1 MSFSGLKRFPL
12 GERVPSGE
20 HAVCVSLPTMADV
33 VGYETKDPAVMEKVR
48 TGYPRFVV
56 HHLVAR
62 MNERLL
68 REAGVTDRAG
78 VALPSERAAAELA
91 EFLDADVQLHHSDDC
106 VLAHFSE
113 DPDLRARAKAFLQHT
128 GLSVSSR
135 HAEDFLHSRGLLDS
149 LDEETMDD
157 AADAPARVRRE
168 IAEALGPGVSP
179 EDVLLAT
186 SGANAFH
193 ALFRASQK
201 RLAAQGKTIWIQLGW
216 LYVDTIRVLEK
227 FTEGPCETI
236 AFREVNDLSR
246 LRDLFDRR
254 GDEIAAVVTET
265 PTNPLVQTCDLDELR
280 DLCRARGAMLVADP
294 TIASP
299 RNVKVADHVD
309 VIVNSLTKY
318 AANAG
323 DVMLGCLAFPE
334 TSRFRG
340 EFMEAVR
347 REIEPPY
354 PRDLARLAREIGA
367 YPELVKRMN
376 ENVLRLAAFLES
388 HPKVKKLHWAYS
400 EPFRANYENLA
411 GAGKPGCMLSFE
423 LKEPVERFYDKIEI
437 LKSPSFGTTFSLLCP
452 YVYLAHYDLIQ
463 DEAGLT
469 TLAEAGL
476 APELVRVSLGA
487 EPAEEILAAF
497 EEALG

>member
-1 MSFSGLKRFPL
+1 MTLSGLKRFPL
-12 GERVPSGE
+12 GKRVPSGE
-20 HAVCVSLPTMADV
+20 HAICVSLPSIADV

-62 MNERLL
+62 MIELLL
-68 REAGVTDRAG
+68 REAGVTNRAG
-78 VALPSERAAAELA
+78 VALPSERAAVELA
-91 EFLDADVQLHHSDDC
+91 EFLDSDVRLHLSDDC
-106 VLAHFSE
+106 VLAHFPQ
-113 DPDLRARAKAFLQHT
+113 DKDLRARAKSFLQHT

-135 HAEDFLHSRGLLDS
+135 YAEDFLHSRGLLDS
-149 LDEETMDD
+149 TREETMDEEE
-157 AADAPARVRRE
+157 AHVHVRKV
-168 IAEALGPGVSP
+168 IAEALGPGVAA
-179 EDVLLAT
+179 EDVLPAT

-193 ALFRASQK
+193 ALFRATQH
-201 RLAAQGKTIWIQLGW
+201 RLATQGKTIWVQLGW
-216 LYVDTIRVLEK
+216 LYVDTIRVLET

-236 AFREVNDLSR
+236 AFREVSDLSR
-246 LRDLFDRR
+246 LRELFENR

-265 PTNPLVQTCDLDELR
+265 PTNPLVQTCNLDELR
-280 DLCRARGAMLVADP
+280 DLCRSRGAMLVADP

-299 RNVKVADHVD
+299 LNVKVAGHAD

-340 EFMEAVR
+340 EVMEAVR

-354 PRDLARLAREIGA
+354 SRDLARLARQIDA
-367 YPELVKRMN
+367 YPELVERMN
-376 ENVLRLAAFLES
+376 ENILRLAAFLEE

-400 EPFRANYENLA
+400 EPFRANYEKLA
-411 GAGKPGCMLSFE
+411 GTEKPGCMLSFE
-423 LKEPVERFYDKIEI
+423 LKEPIECFYDKIEM

-463 DEAGLT
+463 DEAGLA

-487 EPAEEILAAF
+487 EPPEQILSTF
-497 EEALG
+497 EEALR